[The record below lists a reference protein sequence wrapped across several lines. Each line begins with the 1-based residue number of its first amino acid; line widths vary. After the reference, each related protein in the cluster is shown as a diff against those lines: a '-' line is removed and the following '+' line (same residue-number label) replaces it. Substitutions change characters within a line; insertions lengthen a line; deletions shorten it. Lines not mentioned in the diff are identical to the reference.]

1 MIHYYRMT
9 SAAKFSQNMA
19 IQIIGKIA
27 AVFVGLGVMAILTRA
42 LGPDGFGE
50 YTTAVTFLQLFG
62 VIVDFG
68 LTLTLVVMISEAGAD
83 QNKITGNIL
92 SLRLL
97 SGLILFSLAP
107 LAVMPFD
114 WSANVKLGVAVG
126 ALAFLF
132 MSGATMLVGIF
143 QRHAAMWRSALAEML
158 NRFVLVATVA
168 LLAYW
173 GLGVVWMIAAMIL
186 ANFIWL
192 ASMIIL
198 ARPFVKVS
206 LRFDWLLWKKIITR
220 SWPIALS
227 IIFNLLYLKGDIL
240 FLAYFRDA
248 AEVGLYGAA
257 YKIIDVLTAL
267 PVMFMGL
274 LLPVLVNNWTGNN
287 RAEFKKRLAKTFD
300 IFMIG
305 AIPLV
310 IGTQA
315 VAEPLAVLFAGAGFE
330 ATGQVLRW
338 LVLALVG
345 VFLGALYGH
354 TVVALNMQKPMIWGY
369 LGVAVLSIIGYLWL
383 IPLYGMYGAAY
394 VTIFSEILIALI
406 TFWVVWRVSRARP
419 SFLVSFKALACAAI
433 MYVVLIYLP
442 AMHVLLSVGLGALI
456 YLGLMI
462 LVRGIKLQE
471 LKLLITDRS

>member
-1 MIHYYRMT
+1 
-9 SAAKFSQNMA
+9 MA
-19 IQIIGKIA
+19 IQIAGKIA
-27 AVFVGLGVMAILTRA
+27 AVFVGLGVLAILTRA
-42 LGPDGFGE
+42 LGPEGFGE

-92 SLRLL
+92 SLRLF

-107 LAVMPFD
+107 LAILPFP

-126 ALAFLF
+126 AAAFLF
-132 MSGATMLVGIF
+132 MSGATMLVGVF
-143 QRHAAMWRSALAEML
+143 QRHACLWRSALAEMI
-158 NRFVLVATVA
+158 NRFVLISLVA
-168 LLAYW
+168 LFAFW
-173 GLGVVWMIAAMIL
+173 HLGVIWMIGAMII
-186 ANFIWL
+186 ANLIWL
-192 ASMIIL
+192 LLMIYL
-198 ARPFVKVS
+198 ARPYIAITP
-206 LRFDWLLWKKIITR
+206 RFDWPLWKKIISR

-274 LLPVLVNNWTGNN
+274 LLPILVHNWSSGHK
-287 RAEFKKRLAKTFD
+287 AEFKKRLSKTFD

-305 AIPLV
+305 AIPLI

-315 VAEPLAVLFAGAGFE
+315 VAEPLAVLFAGPGFE
-330 ATGQVLRW
+330 ATGWVLRW
-338 LVLALVG
+338 LIISLLG
-345 VFLGALYGH
+345 VFLGALFGH

-369 LGVAVLSIIGYLWL
+369 VGVAVLSIIGYLWL
-383 IPLYGMYGAAY
+383 IPPYGMYGAAY
-394 VTIFSEILIALI
+394 VTIFSEVLIALI
-406 TFWVVWRVSRARP
+406 TFLVVWRVSGALP
-419 SFLVSFKALACAAI
+419 NLLVTLKALVSATIMFFAI
-433 MYVVLIYLP
+433 LYMPEMPVL
-442 AMHVLLSVGLGALI
+442 VSVGLGALI
-456 YLGLMI
+456 YVGLMI
-462 LVRGIKLQE
+462 FLRAIQINE
-471 LKLLITDRS
+471 LKLLIKNGS